1 MHIFASLSNH
11 MRKQNCHIYFILV
24 NDLAITL
31 LISSRVSIYRVCF
44 EHFYHKVIQSV
55 IHSLNTI
62 FKVQK
67 PVHVICLFSS
77 LMSSSKSAKSLEE
90 TIVPWQPCVSCCV
103 VQKKCFYQKCHK
115 NFFMNPSKFCALV
128 SVHSQNHHWHCLNIS
143 LKTLTGLNIWKC

>member
-24 NDLAITL
+24 TDLAITL

-55 IHSLNTI
+55 VHSLNTI

-67 PVHVICLFSS
+67 PVHVIYLFFISNVIFKVCEELGRDCSPLVALCFMLCGLEEMLLSRKVSQKFLYEPLQVLCFGISTFLESS
-77 LMSSSKSAKSLEE
+77 L
-90 TIVPWQPCVSCCV
+90 
-103 VQKKCFYQKCHK
+103 
-115 NFFMNPSKFCALV
+115 ALPEYF
-128 SVHSQNHHWHCLNIS
+128 S
-143 LKTLTGLNIWKC
+143 